1 MFKLFKNSGGEELEI
16 KVANQTVLRVIGI
29 VFGAILFLAAV
40 KQAQHAL
47 ILIFTAFFLSLA
59 LNAPVQWI
67 ARHLPGKFNGKRTTA
82 TAISFLLVVVL
93 LGAFLASIVPP
104 LVKQSQSFV
113 TAAPHLV
120 EDTRN
125 GNGPLG
131 QFINRYGLEGQVDE
145 ASKEIGSR
153 LKGAAGGAVSSLGK
167 IGSSIFSVLTILV
180 LTFMMLID
188 GPRSLRFFREL
199 VPARKR
205 DDADRLSMEMYQVVK
220 GYINGQVTLAALA
233 ALVISPLF
241 FILGISYPIALTVIV
256 FICGLIPMVGHTIGA
271 VIVTLVA
278 LATSPVSA
286 LIVLS
291 YYILYQ
297 QIENYLIQ
305 PRIQANSTNMSPLLV
320 FISVIV
326 GVSFGGLFGGLF
338 AIPVA
343 GCIRI
348 LFLDYLRNHELITT
362 DDKPTVK
369 AELAKAGTK
378 AA

>member
-1 MFKLFKNSGGEELEI
+1 MFKLFKKDDTEQIEI
-16 KVANQTVLRVIGI
+16 TVSNQTVLRVIGL

-67 ARHLPGKFNGKRTTA
+67 ARHLPGRFNGRRTAA
-82 TAISFLLVVVL
+82 TAISFLVVVVL
-93 LGAFLASIVPP
+93 IGSFIASIVPP
-104 LVKQSQSFV
+104 LVRQTQNFV
-113 TAAPHLV
+113 SAAPALINDV
-120 EDTRN
+120 RN
-125 GNGPLG
+125 GNGPVG
-131 QFINRYGLEGQVDE
+131 QIVHRYGLEGQVDE
-145 ASKEIGSR
+145 FSKQLGTR
-153 LKGAAGGAVSSLGK
+153 LKGGVGGAVSSLGK
-167 IGSSIFSVLTILV
+167 IGSSVFSILTILV
-180 LTFMMLID
+180 LTFMMLIE
-188 GPRSLRFFREL
+188 GPRALEFFREL
-199 VPARKR
+199 VPARRR
-205 DDADRLSMEMYQVVK
+205 DDADRLSKEMYQVVK

-233 ALVISPLF
+233 ALMISPLF
-241 FILGISYPIALTVIV
+241 FILGISYPIALMVIV
-256 FICGLIPMVGHTIGA
+256 FIAGLIPMVGHTIGA
-271 VIVTLVA
+271 SIVTLVA

-286 LIVLS
+286 LIILS

-326 GVSFGGLFGGLF
+326 GVSFGGLFGGLI

-348 LFLDYLRNHELITT
+348 LFLDYLRNHEYIEN
-362 DDKPTVK
+362 KPMVK
-369 AELAKAGTK
+369 TEIAKAGAGK
-378 AA
+378 